1 MSDRRYI
8 VLTMIFEK
16 EGDVWTGHCKE
27 LGTASFGDTIEEAEE
42 ILRDLIALHL
52 NTLEDVGE
60 CDRFLKEHNVPVTLS
75 RRRKKVEIHDT
86 LPLGTLITKDSFTIP
101 QFYSGRL

>member
-1 MSDRRYI
+1 MPASKYI

-27 LGTASFGDTIEEAEE
+27 LGTASYGSTLEETKE

-60 CDRFLKEHNVPVTLS
+60 CEQFLKDHSVHVTLKP
-75 RRRKKVEIHDT
+75 RQKNVDIQDT
-86 LPLGTLITKDSFTIP
+86 LPLGSFITKDSFPIAA
-101 QFYSGRL
+101 FC